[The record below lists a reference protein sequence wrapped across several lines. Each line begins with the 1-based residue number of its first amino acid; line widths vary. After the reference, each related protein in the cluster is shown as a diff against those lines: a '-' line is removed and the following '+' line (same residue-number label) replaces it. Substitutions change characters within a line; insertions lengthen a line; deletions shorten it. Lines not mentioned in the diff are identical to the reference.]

1 MKKRVLRIVLIV
13 LGLLLA
19 ILLIGPFLIPI
30 PPLEGTVP
38 PEQLADPDSRFIVID
53 LNGVN
58 LNVHYKLI
66 GSGEPAFV
74 LLHGFGASLFS
85 WREVMGPLSQLGT
98 VVAFDRPAFGLTE
111 RPLPGAWSGDSPYGA
126 EAQAALTIK
135 LMDRLGVE
143 RAILVGNSAGGS
155 IAMQTAL
162 AHPDR
167 IEALA
172 LVDPAVYA
180 GGGTPG
186 WLRPILHTPQAQRV
200 GPLLMRNIR
209 TWGIDF
215 AKSAWHDPTRIT
227 PDIWEGYTRPLQA
240 DDWDQGLWQLILAS
254 RAPDLANRLDE
265 IRMPALVVTGDDDR
279 IVPTEQSI
287 RLAGEL
293 PDAQLVVIAFCG
305 HVPHEEC
312 PSEFMQALTRF
323 VAQLPPR

>member
-1 MKKRVLRIVLIV
+1 
-13 LGLLLA
+13 LLLA

-85 WREVMGPLSQLGT
+85 WREVMGPLLQLGT

-265 IRMPALVVTGDDDR
+265 IRMPTLVVTGDDDR